1 MKKTR
6 VRNWQ
11 DLTKPEVCYQMS
23 AKNVQKLENALENP
37 SHEVV
42 RVCDVIKGID
52 SIPMVRNTFV
62 VDGQGYSFL
71 AYGLEEW
78 HKGNCNFEAL
88 TAGNIMIGRVFNESL
103 DSDFLM
109 QVGKFLNKLDTLSI
123 YIQHNWFNK
132 VNVNDIDYK
141 DGRTYFFKLMGDVL

>member
-1 MKKTR
+1 
-6 VRNWQ
+6 
-11 DLTKPEVCYQMS
+11 
-23 AKNVQKLENALENP
+23 
-37 SHEVV
+37 
-42 RVCDVIKGID
+42 
-52 SIPMVRNTFV
+52 
-62 VDGQGYSFL
+62 
-71 AYGLEEW
+71 
-78 HKGNCNFEAL
+78 
-88 TAGNIMIGRVFNESL
+88 MIGRVFNESL